1 MISLFVAITAAS
13 ALSAVQA
20 PTTAAAPAER
30 TLARLP
36 NTTITY
42 FDVSGKDGEAI
53 QKALAKRQ
61 KEGVAPSANWEIG
74 AGVRKR
80 TEGTTC
86 TVVGAEAKFTG
97 EVQLPKLATESTVAP
112 EVLTQWKSY
121 VAGLESAA
129 AAKLWF
135 VNDRLSLVEKAILAS
150 SCDGAAAAATAAI
163 EKIKTEE
170 AAFVQQNAAPAK

>member
-1 MISLFVAITAAS
+1 MISLFVGITAAS
-13 ALSAVQA
+13 VLATAQA
-20 PTTAAAPAER
+20 PTTPAAPAER
-30 TLARLP
+30 TLASLP

-53 QKALAKRQ
+53 QKALANRQ

-97 EVQLPKLATESTVAP
+97 EVLLPKLTTEATVPP

-121 VAGLESAA
+121 VAGLETAA

-135 VNDRLSLVEKAILAS
+135 VNERLGLVEKAILAS
-150 SCDGAAAAATAAI
+150 SCEGAAAAANAAI
-163 EKIKTEE
+163 DKIKAEE
-170 AAFVQQNAAPAK
+170 AAFVQQNAAQAK